1 MTVLMVQFSVEP
13 ADVSEIESAAE
24 KMCAALTDAN
34 PSGVRFA
41 ACKLADGVSFL
52 NILQLEDQTPNPLPS
67 LEAARE
73 FQQLMAARAVNHHS
87 PVAAQATVLG
97 SHHLF

>member
-1 MTVLMVQFSVEP
+1 MTVLMVQFSVDP
-13 ADVSEIESAAE
+13 ADVGEIESAAE
-24 KMCAALTDAN
+24 KMCEALNAADV
-34 PSGVRFA
+34 SGVRFA

-52 NILQLEDQTPNPLPS
+52 NVLQLEDQTLNPLPD

-73 FQQLMAARAVNHHS
+73 MQQLMAARAIGHQ
-87 PVAAQATVLG
+87 PPAASRVTVLG

>member
-13 ADVSEIESAAE
+13 ANVGEIESAAE
-24 KMCAALTDAN
+24 TMCAALKDAN
-34 PSGVRFA
+34 LSGVRFA

-52 NILQLEDQTPNPLPS
+52 NVVQLENQTPNPLPG
-67 LEAARE
+67 LQAARE
-73 FQQLMAARAVNHHS
+73 FQQLMAARALGHQP
-87 PVAAQATVLG
+87 PVAAQVTVLG